1 MAAKKALPTPV
12 STPVAGSQIQPA
24 RAPGSGVSA
33 PARKLLRPRRSDLA
47 AALADVRAKFA
58 KERGLKLTYTPT
70 NLEVYVNAFDGCLAG
85 MLFGRPNVSKPLRT
99 AEASQVLSAGIWA
112 QEFDGQWDDATA
124 LTEVEAELILLGSQ
138 GLWAQ
143 RTTTY
148 LTAEAAMFLITPLL
162 STITVVDLYLSSVG
176 VTPGNWGGGS

>member
-85 MLFGRPNVSKPLRT
+85 MLFGRLFADVLRT
-99 AEASQVLSAGIWA
+99 SAASQVTSAGIWA

-124 LTEVEAELILLGSQ
+124 LTEVEAELILLGSH
-138 GLWAQ
+138 GIWAQ
-143 RTTTY
+143 RTTSD

-162 STITVVDLYLSSVG
+162 TTISTVNLYLEAVG